1 LLTDFFY
8 VINFDRFLIL
18 RRSYSI
24 LIIAIEGLDQAGKKT
39 QTEMLVKALR
49 RAKIKTAVFSF
60 PDYSTT
66 IGKEINNYLHGKRKF
81 PPEIIHYLYAAN
93 RWEKLEEI
101 EKSAAK
107 NSVLIMNR
115 YYHSNLVYGIANGLK
130 EKWLQKLE
138 EGLPKADLVIVL
150 DASQNDSFSRKKS
163 MRDKFE
169 KDKKFSKKI
178 SQIYRRLAKKHRWK
192 LVDASGTKQEI
203 HNEIL
208 KIIFKKITS

>member
-1 LLTDFFY
+1 MLPDFFY
-8 VINFDRFLIL
+8 VINFDRYLIL
-18 RRSYSI
+18 RQSYSI

-49 RAKIKTAVFSF
+49 RLKIKTGVFSF
-60 PDYSTT
+60 PDYSTI
-66 IGKEINNYLHGKRKF
+66 IGKEIKNYLYGKRKF
-81 PPEIIHYLYAAN
+81 SPEIIHYLYAAN
-93 RWEKLEEI
+93 RHEKLDEI
-101 EKSAAK
+101 KKASSK
-107 NSVLIMNR
+107 NSILVMNR

-138 EGLPKADLVIVL
+138 EGLPKADLVVVL

-192 LVDASGTKQEI
+192 IVSSNTKQET
-203 HNEIL
+203 HKEIM
-208 KIIFKKITS
+208 KIISKKIAS

>member
-1 LLTDFFY
+1 M
-8 VINFDRFLIL
+8 
-18 RRSYSI
+18 
-24 LIIAIEGLDQAGKKT
+24 IIAIEGLDQAGKKT
-39 QTEMLVKALR
+39 QTEMLAKALK
-49 RAKIKTAVFSF
+49 AQKIKTATFSF

-66 IGKEINNYLHGKRKF
+66 IGREISNYLRNKRKF
-81 PPEIIHYLYAAN
+81 SPEIIHYLYALN
-93 RWEKLEEI
+93 RREKLDEI
-101 EKSAAK
+101 KKSSSK
-107 NSVLIMNR
+107 NSILIMNR
-115 YYHSNLVYGIANGLK
+115 YYHSNIVYGVANGLK

-192 LVDASGTKQEI
+192 IVNASGTKQEI
-203 HNEIL
+203 HKEVL

>member
-1 LLTDFFY
+1 M
-8 VINFDRFLIL
+8 
-18 RRSYSI
+18 
-24 LIIAIEGLDQAGKKT
+24 IIAIEGSDQAGKKT
-39 QTEMLVKALR
+39 QTVMLSKALK
-49 RAKIKTAVFSF
+49 AQKIKTAVFDF
-60 PDYSTT
+60 PDYSTV

-101 EKSAAK
+101 KKSTVK

-115 YYHSNLVYGIANGLK
+115 YYHSNLVYGVANGLK

-138 EGLPKADLVIVL
+138 EGLPRADLVIVL
-150 DASQNDSFSRKKS
+150 DISQTKSFSRKKS
-163 MRDKFE
+163 KRDKFE
-169 KDKKFSKKI
+169 KNKDFSQKV

-192 LVDASGTKQEI
+192 LVDASGTKQEV

-208 KIIFKKITS
+208 KIIFKKIGS

>member
-1 LLTDFFY
+1 
-8 VINFDRFLIL
+8 
-18 RRSYSI
+18 
-24 LIIAIEGLDQAGKKT
+24 
-39 QTEMLVKALR
+39 
-49 RAKIKTAVFSF
+49 
-60 PDYSTT
+60 
-66 IGKEINNYLHGKRKF
+66 
-81 PPEIIHYLYAAN
+81 
-93 RWEKLEEI
+93 
-101 EKSAAK
+101 
-107 NSVLIMNR
+107 MNR

-192 LVDASGTKQEI
+192 IVNASTPS
-203 HNEIL
+203 
-208 KIIFKKITS
+208 KKFTRKFSKLFSKK

>member
-1 LLTDFFY
+1 M
-8 VINFDRFLIL
+8 
-18 RRSYSI
+18 

-39 QTEMLVKALR
+39 QTDMLVKALR
-49 RAKIKTAVFSF
+49 RIKIKTATFSF
-60 PDYSTT
+60 PDYSTV
-66 IGKEINNYLHGKRKF
+66 IGKEIKSYLYGKRKF
-81 PPEIIHYLYAAN
+81 TPEIIHFLYAAN
-93 RWEKLEEI
+93 RQEKLDEI
-101 EKSAAK
+101 KKSSSK

-138 EGLPKADLVIVL
+138 DGLPKADLVIVL
-150 DASQNDSFSRKKS
+150 DTSQSDSFSRKKS

-192 LVDASGTKQEI
+192 IVSSDTKQET
-203 HNEIL
+203 HKEIM
-208 KIIFKKITS
+208 KIVSRKITS